1 MGTRRG
7 RPPYWRT
14 PTPTPE
20 RRVKARL
27 KLSGLTP
34 ADGQWLAQTLPALQ
48 QRARPRP
55 DAVRIEDVVLHHRSG
70 RLGIA
75 DALDA
80 TADLLEPFAAAGAV
94 VEHRNEWYI
103 DDEEENDED
112 EQDAADSSSASRA
125 MAKLLKQLAE
135 GEPDLVVS
143 VRMIVDAEGDDAGA
157 ASIYWAGL
165 ALANR

>member
-1 MGTRRG
+1 MT
-7 RPPYWRT
+7 
-14 PTPTPE
+14 
-20 RRVKARL
+20 
-27 KLSGLTP
+27 GLTP
-34 ADGQWLAQTLPALQ
+34 ADGQWLAQTLPTLQ

-55 DAVRIEDVVLHHRSG
+55 EAVRIEDVVLRHRSG

-80 TADLLEPFAAAGAV
+80 TADLLEPWAAAGAL

-103 DDEEENDED
+103 DEDEESDED
-112 EQDAADSSSASRA
+112 EQDDADSSSASRA

-135 GEPDLVVS
+135 ADPDLLVS
-143 VRMIVDAEGDDAGA
+143 ARMVVDAEGDDAGA
-157 ASIYWAGL
+157 AALYWAGL

>member
-27 KLSGLTP
+27 KLTGLTP
-34 ADGQWLAQTLPALQ
+34 ADGQWLAETLPALQ
-48 QRARPRP
+48 RRARPKP
-55 DAVRIEDVVLHHRSG
+55 DAVRIEDVVLRHRSG

-103 DDEEENDED
+103 DDEEDDDTDEED
-112 EQDAADSSSASRA
+112 DADSSSASRA

-135 GEPDLVVS
+135 AEPDLLVS
-143 VRMIVDAEGDDAGA
+143 ARMVVDAEGDDAGA
-157 ASIYWAGL
+157 AAIYWAGL